1 LNEQAAFL
9 PLSFPGE
16 SPRQGQCETNLMRR
30 LLILVLILT
39 WPASAWPYVPTV
51 DELLTDISAR
61 RVHLNSLEAVYESA
75 SPSIEEKAD
84 SLTEGR
90 EESAD
95 AAESLRQIRL
105 LEKITFRAPDRIRLN
120 LTWFDRE
127 EVFLAAGV
135 KTLALIGD
143 QAQET
148 PWPQPFLLFRLLID
162 SEATRLRE
170 LLSAFGFN
178 LQKISL
184 GRHHNKIVFILGA
197 RAGDLSQSQAWFD
210 RETLRLTRLILPPG
224 RNAPGDDLELLNYRL
239 HEQRVDWPDVLVS
252 RQDNSPALTMTLKSL
267 IINPKTEA
275 YLTDRQEADRPE
287 ASALDPEEILAQDPD
302 VIRIRKMM
310 ERLQKKLE

>member
-105 LEKITFRAPDRIRLN
+105 LEKITFRAPDRIRQ
-120 LTWFDRE
+120 
-127 EVFLAAGV
+127 
-135 KTLALIGD
+135 TLALIGD

-224 RNAPGDDLELLNYRL
+224 RNAPGYDLELLNYRL